1 MTNVTR
7 HANAD
12 KVKVS
17 LQQTNGTLILQIQDD
32 GQGFDKE
39 KEANKR
45 TLGIL
50 GMKERTEMMGG
61 KYEISSELGQGTTV
75 VVSIPSH
82 KA

>member
-1 MTNVTR
+1 MAWPCSNLEEEKTER
-7 HANAD
+7 PF
-12 KVKVS
+12 S
-17 LQQTNGTLILQIQDD
+17 GGIQDD